1 MLTSGTLQQMSVY
14 YRSMLKT
21 KSFPYFFYEPADY
34 SYFMPVRVICFFQPG
49 CMGCMEQSL
58 INREV
63 EKKMDV
69 TIEEI
74 DVVKNPQF
82 IQQYGLKVTPTII
95 ILDKDV
101 VKERLEGVVQAEQL
115 EATLEKYP

>member
-1 MLTSGTLQQMSVY
+1 
-14 YRSMLKT
+14 
-21 KSFPYFFYEPADY
+21 
-34 SYFMPVRVICFFQPG
+34 MPVRVICFYQPG
-49 CMGCMEQSL
+49 WMGFMEQSP

-95 ILDKDV
+95 ILDKNV

-115 EATLEKYP
+115 EATLKKYP